1 MQLKSCQTLIR
12 VSLLATIVLSGCL
25 TGYLEEN
32 AARMD
37 TQMKQQN
44 AEIEQQRREL
54 EALRAGRPLQDQKQE
69 ACNRA
74 YRDYFDKAQLSTN
87 RDQGIDLYRQ
97 GLAICPD
104 DDVAHYELGR
114 ALVNAGRYG
123 EAEREFE
130 AALKVNPGF
139 ADAKNQLDLV
149 RSRK

>member
-1 MQLKSCQTLIR
+1 
-12 VSLLATIVLSGCL
+12 
-25 TGYLEEN
+25 
-32 AARMD
+32 
-37 TQMKQQN
+37 
-44 AEIEQQRREL
+44 
-54 EALRAGRPLQDQKQE
+54 
-69 ACNRA
+69 
-74 YRDYFDKAQLSTN
+74 
-87 RDQGIDLYRQ
+87 LYRQ

-114 ALVNAGRYG
+114 ALVNTGRYG